1 MDLIKN
7 IINLIK
13 QYVPTVI
20 ITYVSWTLV
29 HYVASHLYVHLCTGF
44 TFISLIVSPIF
55 SSAPHCKAL
64 SWVIYH
70 VSNNFEL
77 MWIMIGTYLTSLLLL
92 KRKEE

>member
-1 MDLIKN
+1 MDQIKN
-7 IINLIK
+7 VMNLIRN
-13 QYVPTVI
+13 YVPTVV
-20 ITYVSWTLV
+20 ITYISWTLV
-29 HYVASHLYVHLCTGF
+29 HYIASHLYVHLCTGF

-77 MWIMIGTYLTSLLLL
+77 IWIMIGTYLTSLLLL

>member
-1 MDLIKN
+1 MNLIKN
-7 IINLIK
+7 IINPIK